1 MGRLRVARLM
11 RCMGIEGISR
21 RGKRLRTTV
30 PDPAAPPAPDLV
42 KRRFQAVRPN
52 RIWLADLTY
61 IPTHEGWLFL
71 AAVMDMFSRKVVGW
85 SMRDDMKAEL
95 VHRRGPWRGCED
107 RELAA
112 LRVTCLRH
120 RPSHGLPP
128 QSGR

>member
-71 AAVMDMFSRKVVGW
+71 AAVMDVCSAARSW
-85 SMRDDMKAEL
+85 A
-95 VHRRGPWRGCED
+95 GPC
-107 RELAA
+107 A
-112 LRVTCLRH
+112 TI
-120 RPSHGLPP
+120 
-128 QSGR
+128 